1 MQTMRETWTD
11 ERLDDLS
18 GRVSEGFGR
27 LDADL
32 RAQRTE
38 LIDLRKDMGSEFVA
52 VRREMKAGFDRIDER
67 FDRIDGRFGKV
78 DERFGK
84 VDERFGKVDE
94 RFGKVD
100 ERFERIDARFDSLQR
115 TMLNGF
121 IALFSVMVAGFAA
134 LLGLVPT

>member
-1 MQTMRETWTD
+1 MQTMRESWTD

-38 LIDLRKDMGSEFVA
+38 LIDLRKDMGTEFVA

-67 FDRIDGRFGKV
+67 FARIDG
-78 DERFGK
+78 
-84 VDERFGKVDE
+84 RFGKVDE